1 MKALLLAAIRAIIID
16 FDGTVARGSQ
26 PLPGLDE
33 FFVLLHQRQIA
44 FTIATNNTGIDLRLA
59 ALSLAARW

>member
-1 MKALLLAAIRAIIID
+1 MKASLLAAIRALIID

-26 PLPGLDE
+26 PLPGLVD
-33 FFVLLHQRQIA
+33 FFALLRQRQIA
-44 FTIATNNTGIDLRLA
+44 FIIATNNTGIDLRLA